1 VRRSTRITFVLV
13 ILLGLVAGWF
23 ALPTSFLDIGGVK
36 SENPIRLGL
45 DLQGGLQVLLRAE
58 PPSGQ
63 DVDEETLNATRDT
76 IERRVNELG
85 VSEPLIQT
93 RGSDQ
98 IVVELPGL
106 TDPEQAIQVL
116 QQTALLEI
124 VDPMGQYLPPGTTV
138 TTSLGGPE
146 DLGVEPG
153 AAATPVGATP
163 VAGSPEAAT
172 PVAAGTGATPTG
184 GTPGIGTPFAATPD
198 AVAAQVTPEPSAT
211 PTGPT
216 YPTIVEGRNITDA
229 YVTTGQLGGVVVAFE
244 LDDEGANRLYDYTV
258 NHLGSYMSIVV
269 DKTVISSP
277 IIDGAISSSGQIS
290 GLTAAEAQGLAVQ
303 LKAGSLQVPLTVA
316 SSNTIG
322 PTLGQDSI
330 DRSLIAGAVG
340 LITVALF
347 MILYYRLPGVLSVVA
362 LIIYTAVSMSLFKL
376 LDVTMT
382 LAGIAGFI
390 LSIGMAVDANVLIFA
405 RLKEELRSGHTL
417 SRAVE
422 AAFHNAFPSI
432 RDSNVSTLITCA
444 ILWFF
449 GDRTGT
455 SLITAFAITL
465 AIGVFVSL
473 FTAIWV
479 TRNFMQVTIS
489 TGRVTD
495 PWLLGVGR
503 DEVEVIHGQG
513 MPATNPAAGD

>member
-1 VRRSTRITFVLV
+1 M
-13 ILLGLVAGWF
+13 GLVAGWF

-36 SENPIRLGL
+36 ADNPIRLGL
-45 DLQGGLQVLLRAE
+45 DLQGGLQVLLKAE
-58 PPSGQ
+58 PPDGR
-63 DVDEETLNATRDT
+63 DVDQDTLNATRDT

-85 VSEPLIQT
+85 VTEPLIQT

-106 TDPEQAIQVL
+106 SDPEQAIQVL

-124 VDPMGQYLPPGTTV
+124 IDPMGQYLPPGTTV

-146 DLGVEPG
+146 DLGVG
-153 AAATPVGATP
+153 AQTDATPTSGTP
-163 VAGSPEAAT
+163 VAGTPEGAT
-172 PVAAGTGATPTG
+172 PVAAGAEATPAT
-184 GTPGIGTPFAATPD
+184 GTPAAGTPSAGTPEAA
-198 AVAAQVTPEPSAT
+198 AAVTPEASAT

-216 YPTIVEGRNITDA
+216 YTTIVEGRNITDA
-229 YVTTGQLGGVVVAFE
+229 YVSTGQLGGVVVAFQ
-244 LDDEGANRLYDYTV
+244 LDDEGADRLYDYTV
-258 NHLGSYMSIVV
+258 NNLGRYMSIVV

-277 IIDGAISSSGQIS
+277 VIDGAISSSGQIS
-290 GLTAAEAQGLAVQ
+290 GLTAEEAQALAVQ
-303 LKAGSLQVPLTVA
+303 LKAGSLQVPLTVQ

-330 DRSLIAGAVG
+330 DRSLVAGAVG
-340 LITVALF
+340 LITVAIF
-347 MILYYRLPGVLSVVA
+347 MMIYYRLPGALSVVA
-362 LIIYTAVSMSLFKL
+362 LLIYTAVSVSIFKL
-376 LDVTMT
+376 LGVTMT

-405 RLKEELRSGHTL
+405 RLKEELRSGHSL

-422 AAFHNAFPSI
+422 ASFHNAFPSI

-455 SLITAFAITL
+455 SLITGFAVTL

-473 FTAIWV
+473 MTAIWV
-479 TRNFMQVTIS
+479 TRNFMRVTIS

-503 DEVEVIHGQG
+503 EEIAATQAQPV
-513 MPATNPAAGD
+513 PAPTPGD